1 MINEPGQ
8 FDTSVEM
15 GCAYEKTF
23 YITVGGVPFNFG
35 GYDMVG
41 AIKTRPDAPTELL
54 ALSKALGN
62 FSSSAPGYLTVSIPP
77 EDIETYLSVKKLSW
91 SMRLVQPDTR
101 PFPLLAGVFEVT
113 PRRVNG

>member
-1 MINEPGQ
+1 VINEPGQ

-23 YITVGGVPFNFG
+23 IVTIAGVPFNFT
-35 GYDMVG
+35 GYNMVG
-41 AIKTRPDAPTELL
+41 AIKARPEDVLELL
-54 ALSKALGN
+54 ALSKAAGH
-62 FSSSAPGYLTVSIPP
+62 FTGDSTGHLTVAIPKAS
-77 EDIETYLSVKKLSW
+77 IETLSVKKLSW
-91 SMRLVQPDTR
+91 SMRLIQPDLR